1 MGISE
6 LQGQLFQLL
15 DSRLGTFKTP
25 FQARNYKKVILAL
38 QKSRILNTA
47 EINVLFVKANRFLSK
62 DSVKK
67 EKTKIKNEVKASYIT
82 EGPGKA
88 YLHSSDDDSEGGI
101 GQEESKKPPK
111 KVTAVKKGKASEDS
125 SEYEDVSSSDSEE
138 EKKPVNKRN
147 AKEDPRNRVY
157 LQHYRETVE
166 AEQSERYTDVRTKH
180 TVDFKSP
187 KGIKKILEIEGLVR
201 MIYKEQCVSTEDLQ
215 LRDKVLHNI
224 KNAFKNC
231 SDRDYPQLLTGELKI
246 SGFGS
251 CQNGLWNVERSDI
264 DVTCIV

>member
-82 EGPGKA
+82 EGPGKV
-88 YLHSSDDDSEGGI
+88 YLHSSDNESEGGNR
-101 GQEESKKPPK
+101 QEESKKPAK
-111 KVTAVKKGKASEDS
+111 KVAARKAKVSEEEEDS

-138 EKKPVNKRN
+138 YQKPVNKRN

-201 MIYKEQCVSTEDLQ
+201 MIYKEQCVSTEDL
-215 LRDKVLHNI
+215 
-224 KNAFKNC
+224 
-231 SDRDYPQLLTGELKI
+231 
-246 SGFGS
+246 
-251 CQNGLWNVERSDI
+251 
-264 DVTCIV
+264 